1 MFSLNFEGYNIF
13 FNIRWKKRF
22 KNVSTYHKKM
32 RGIFKFFW
40 GCSAWSLQQRSAKT
54 TAKTP
59 QRRHKDGPTN
69 RKGPCELQR
78 WTRPV
83 WRYVVFILPNGKR
96 PSLQLFL
103 KAKPH
108 IYGIFADL
116 CKDLQ
121 SAKICKDAA
130 KTPFWGR
137 FGWKFSRI
145 LWGRGICCFEF
156 YGGGVLQK
164 QIKR

>member
-1 MFSLNFEGYNIF
+1 MFSLHFKRYDIILNITSKSYMLYMLTYQ
-13 FNIRWKKRF
+13 KKL
-22 KNVSTYHKKM
+22 K
-32 RGIFKFFW
+32 GIFEFFW
-40 GCSAWSLQQRSAKT
+40 KGSMMSLQQRSAKT

-103 KAKPH
+103 EAKPH

-137 FGWKFSRI
+137 FGWRFSRI
-145 LWGRGICCFEF
+145 LWGRGFSL
-156 YGGGVLQK
+156 Y
-164 QIKR
+164 